1 MAFFLLS
8 LHKKN
13 INCFHSELL
22 CDPNLCYC
30 FMVTDS
36 WIHHETLLVFFEERV
51 VNLCQLL
58 NSWFS
63 ESCGSGTIV
72 PTMLGELIPRESY
85 KVSMIQKCFY
95 LVVFWMIPEIV
106 LRPRGFQSLKYSGK
120 AVNRA
125 YTWKRMVN
133 GKEESWHAALFRYEH
148 PGKFQSWGNKRILV
162 KYKTAWWKC
171 LLENMQEKDEN
182 CTHKNARVK
191 TSWFRISTI
200 M

>member
-1 MAFFLLS
+1 MFLPINLKRVLINGFLS
-8 LHKKN
+8 SITTQKN

-85 KVSMIQKCFY
+85 KVSVNQKCFY
-95 LVVFWMIPEIV
+95 LVVFWTIPERLSLDQEVFSLSSTQGKLWTGHIHE
-106 LRPRGFQSLKYSGK
+106 RG
-120 AVNRA
+120 
-125 YTWKRMVN
+125 W
-133 GKEESWHAALFRYEH
+133 
-148 PGKFQSWGNKRILV
+148 
-162 KYKTAWWKC
+162 
-171 LLENMQEKDEN
+171 
-182 CTHKNARVK
+182 
-191 TSWFRISTI
+191 
-200 M
+200 